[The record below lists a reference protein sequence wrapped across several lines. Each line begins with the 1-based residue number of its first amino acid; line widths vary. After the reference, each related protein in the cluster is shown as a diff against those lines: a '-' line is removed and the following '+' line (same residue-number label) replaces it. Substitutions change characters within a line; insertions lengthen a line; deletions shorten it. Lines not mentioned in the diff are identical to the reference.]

1 MPKETIVRPEPSE
14 SPNAED
20 RLGLTVGWNPTGWVQ
35 IYMEPH
41 GAESTGD
48 WHIVDLDREAINRTI
63 RALRK
68 ARDRAF
74 GADA

>member
-1 MPKETIVRPEPSE
+1 MPKETIKRPEA
-14 SPNAED
+14 AEVPGVEA
-20 RLGLTVGWNPTGWVQ
+20 RHGLAVGWHPTGWVQ

-48 WHIVDLDREAINRTI
+48 WHIVDMDRAEINRLI

-68 ARDRAF
+68 ARDKAYEP
-74 GADA
+74 DA